1 MDMYRNDPDNP
12 FSGPHQNGT
21 VEKAGAPPAEAEAAM
36 ILVHGRGA
44 TAAGML
50 GLARE
55 FGVPGFRF
63 LAPQASGHTWYPY
76 SFLEEIPKNQ
86 PGLNSGLQALADLFS
101 RLDEESIPAERTVL
115 LGFSQGACLATE
127 YAARHPRRYGAV
139 VGYSGGLIGPDVDP
153 DAYSGDLEGTPVF
166 LGCSSNDPHI
176 PEERV
181 DATADI
187 METLGGEVTKI
198 IYPNMGHTVNEDE
211 INYTRQLMERL
222 REDAG

>member
-1 MDMYRNDPDNP
+1 MTLFRADYDNP
-12 FSGPHQNGT
+12 FSGPHQNGA
-21 VEKAGAPPAEAEAAM
+21 VEKAGASTEEAEAAM

-44 TAAGML
+44 AAAGMM

-55 FGVPGFRF
+55 FGVPGFRY

-76 SFLEEIPKNQ
+76 SFLEEKEKNQ
-86 PGLNSGLQALADLFS
+86 PGLDSGLQKIHDVLG
-101 RLDEESIPAERTVL
+101 RLKEEGIPAEKTVL

-127 YAARHPRRYGAV
+127 YAARHPRRFGAV
-139 VGYSGGLIGPDVDP
+139 VGYSGGLIGPSVDSEN
-153 DAYSGDLEGTPVF
+153 YSGGLEETPVF

-181 DATADI
+181 DTTAEV
-187 METLGGEVTKI
+187 MEQLGGEVTKI

-211 INYTRQLMERL
+211 IKMTRELMEKL
-222 REDAG
+222 L